1 MDLLRSWIIS
11 LCTTLIFMTAI
22 ELLLPDNSTKKYVKF
37 VLGLILIAV
46 IINPFI
52 RLFTKNTID
61 INTFVAK
68 YENLATSNTD
78 NSSTTSVTEEKFFS
92 NLEKNCAQLIKTN
105 LSDLNCDV
113 KILGKL
119 DVKATNF
126 DINHIEVYVK
136 DKKVSS
142 LDNTTVNN
150 TNKQEFN
157 STTSKQIKSIL
168 SKELNIDEKK
178 IYVYKGE

>member
-68 YENLATSNTD
+68 YENIAASNAD

-92 NLEKNCAQLIKTN
+92 NLEKNCVQLIKTN

-113 KILGKL
+113 KISGKL
-119 DVKATNF
+119 DVKATSF

-136 DKKVSS
+136 DKKVNS
-142 LDNTTVNN
+142 TTVNS